1 MYSFY
6 GGREGFS
13 FTIKKTFDS
22 IHNMVVSF
30 QEGDNYTEVKYNE
43 YVIINPAME
52 DRAAAG
58 YIYRRGLNYSEAE
71 DLTNETNPG
80 GGAELVAVIPG
91 VAKLEMTGD
100 IVSAYYNG
108 IDDPV
113 VLGSSLSGLLIYG
126 KYATPQLLPPEGPA
140 EGHEGWIYVVDT
152 TPNTFYIWNLI
163 PEQEG
168 WVQIDPNLIQGD
180 LPASKA
186 VLVSSNPS
194 SAEINALGAGGCWF
208 VVSS

>member
-22 IHNMVVSF
+22 ISDMVASF
-30 QEGDNYTEVKYNE
+30 RQGDSYTEVKYNE
-43 YVIINPAME
+43 YVIINPVME

-58 YIYRRGLNYSEAE
+58 YIYRRGLNYSEPE
-71 DLTNETNPG
+71 DLDNETNPG

-100 IVSAYYNG
+100 VVSAYYNG

-113 VLGSSLSGLLIYG
+113 VLGSALSGLLIYG
-126 KYATPQLLPPEGPA
+126 KYTTLPDRPA

-152 TPNTFYIWNLI
+152 TPNTFYIWNLVQG
-163 PEQEG
+163 QEG
-168 WVQIDPNLIQGD
+168 WVQIEPNLIQGD

>member
-22 IHNMVVSF
+22 IHDMVTSF
-30 QEGDNYTEVKYNE
+30 RQGDNYTDVKYNE
-43 YVIINPAME
+43 YVIINPATE

-58 YIYRRGLNYSEAE
+58 YIYRRGLNYSEVE
-71 DLTNETNPG
+71 DLDNETNPG

-100 IVSAYYNG
+100 VVSAYYNG
-108 IDDPV
+108 IDDPI
-113 VLGSSLSGLLIYG
+113 VLGSALSGLLVYG
-126 KYATPQLLPPEGPA
+126 KYATPQLLPQDGPV

-152 TPNTFYIWNLI
+152 TPNTFYIWNLV
-163 PEQEG
+163 QGHEG
-168 WVQIDPNLIQGD
+168 WVQIEPNLIQGD

>member
-30 QEGDNYTEVKYNE
+30 QEGDNYTDVKYNE

-58 YIYRRGLNYSEAE
+58 YIYRRGLNYSEPE
-71 DLTNETNPG
+71 DTDNETNPG

-100 IVSAYYNG
+100 VVSAYYNG

-113 VLGSSLSGLLIYG
+113 VLGSALSGLLIYG
-126 KYATPQLLPPEGPA
+126 KYTTLPDRPA

-152 TPNTFYIWNLI
+152 TPNTFYIWNLVQG
-163 PEQEG
+163 QEG
-168 WVQIDPNLIQGD
+168 WVQIEPNLIQGD

>member
-22 IHNMVVSF
+22 ISDMVTAF
-30 QEGDNYTEVKYNE
+30 RQGDGYTDVKYNE
-43 YVIINPAME
+43 YVIINPVME

-71 DLTNETNPG
+71 DLHNETNPG

-100 IVSAYYNG
+100 VVSAYYNG

-113 VLGSSLSGLLIYG
+113 VLGSALSGLLIYG
-126 KYATPQLLPPEGPA
+126 KYATYADLPNRPA

-152 TPNTFYIWNLI
+152 TPNTFYIWNLVQG
-163 PEQEG
+163 QEG

>member
-22 IHNMVVSF
+22 ISDMVTSF
-30 QEGDNYTEVKYNE
+30 RRGDSYTDVKYNE
-43 YVIINPAME
+43 YVIINPVME

-58 YIYRRGLNYSEAE
+58 YIYRRGLNYSEVE
-71 DLTNETNPG
+71 DPDNETNPG

-100 IVSAYYNG
+100 VVSAYYNG

-113 VLGSSLSGLLIYG
+113 VLGSALSGLLIYG
-126 KYATPQLLPPEGPA
+126 KYSTLPDRPA
-140 EGHEGWIYVVDT
+140 AGHEGWIYVVDT
-152 TPNTFYIWNLI
+152 TPNTFYIWNLVQG
-163 PEQEG
+163 QEG
-168 WVQIDPNLIQGD
+168 WVQIEPNLIQGD